1 MNKGILIILL
11 GIVLCAFPFLGDGFA
26 DDPADSTEQ
35 MGGTG
40 SSEEDDNTIES
51 GDSKTSEE
59 KDKEA
64 VEKRMTTMGLISFN
78 PQEHDRMHDNKI
90 GRNQPVYIFQ
100 FKDNREAGL
109 DTHIGSL
116 YGMVYHDTRTK
127 LKNSEP
133 VDLSIKN
140 VMTAL
145 FAANGFTIQEK
156 ANKDDKPLIVKGKI
170 NTIWVDLYHTK
181 SATIDID
188 VQIIDPQSS
197 DILWAGKIAKSKE
210 VSAEGTSA
218 HSVLSGV
225 IGNENELCPFL
236 NSVLAEAIAETWD
249 GGGLR
254 KALNSIASRFE
265 KKKAKEETLKQVA
278 RSKPDPKDADS
289 NLKIGIKYYELGQFN
304 EAAKHLERAVNL
316 RPKWARAHYSLG
328 LAFSKSN
335 NKEAAIEQYEILK
348 DLDENYAK
356 KLFDIIHKAD

>member
-1 MNKGILIILL
+1 MNKGILIIFF
-11 GIVLCAFPFLGDGFA
+11 GIVLCIFLFPREGFA
-26 DDPADSTEQ
+26 FDSTDPSGQ
-35 MGGTG
+35 MGSSG
-40 SSEEDDNTIES
+40 SSGVSDDTIES

-59 KDKEA
+59 REKEA
-64 VEKRMTTMGLISFN
+64 NEKRMTKMGLISFN
-78 PQEHDRMHDNKI
+78 PQKHDRMHDNKI
-90 GRNQPVYIFQ
+90 GRNQSIYIFR
-100 FKDNREAGL
+100 FKDNREPGL

-170 NTIWVDLYHTK
+170 NTIWVDLYHK
-181 SATIDID
+181 KFATIDID

-197 DILWAGKIAKSKE
+197 DILWSGKIAKSKE

-218 HSVLSGV
+218 HSIMSGH

-254 KALNSIASRFE
+254 KSLNSIASRSE
-265 KKKAKEETLKQVA
+265 DKKGKQEELKQVA

-289 NLKIGIKYYELGQFN
+289 NLKVGIKYYELGQFN
-304 EAAKHLERAVNL
+304 EAVKYLQKAVNL
-316 RPKWARAHYSLG
+316 RPKWARGRYSLG

-335 NKEAAIEQYEILK
+335 NKDAAIEQYEILK

-356 KLFDIIHKAD
+356 KLFDIIHKTD